1 MAAYAGLAFLSFLW
15 GSSFLLI
22 KIASRAFDP
31 LEFALARVGVA
42 AAAMLLTSALSG
54 KVWPGSRPGLWAK
67 LLALALIGQVI
78 PFLLLGKAATLTTS
92 ADMALMMGAQ
102 PIFVFLFGRILG
114 SRDRWTWLAAFGLA
128 LGFVGVA
135 VAFWSPGADSG
146 AHSVLGRAFALAAGI
161 FYGTGAIISGAA
173 TREIGAVRAVTAS
186 MTIST
191 LVLTLIGLMFGK
203 LPPLATLFQTPL
215 APMLAIGALGV
226 FNTALAYYVYFRLV
240 NEEGPT
246 FASLNNYI
254 VPLIGV
260 VGGAVALAE
269 PVAPSAWAGLA
280 LVLCGVALTGRSLRP
295 AKSALTGAG
304 RARQLETAAPS
315 ISEASHDRP
324 FRPSANQTYHIC
336 CNKTEISERSSLFSN
351 HLIQLPTSIEPGGS
365 SEERPDPRE
374 RRQRR
379 RMVQSTTNGRS
390 FAVAHRVPRSEG

>member
-22 KIASRAFDP
+22 KVASRAFDP
-31 LEFALARVGVA
+31 FDFVLARVGVA
-42 AAAMLLTSALSG
+42 AAAMLLTSALSA

-102 PIFVFLFGRILG
+102 PIFVFLFGRFLG
-114 SRDRWTWLAAFGLA
+114 SRDRWTWLAAVGIVV
-128 LGFVGVA
+128 GFVGVA

-191 LVLTLIGLMFGK
+191 LVLMVAGFTFGK
-203 LPPLATLFQTPL
+203 LATLDTLFQIPL
-215 APMLAIGALGV
+215 APMIAMGALGV

-240 NEEGPT
+240 HEEGPT

-269 PVAPSAWAGLA
+269 PIAPSAWAGLA
-280 LVLCGVALTGRSLRP
+280 LVLCGVALTGASLRP
-295 AKSALTGAG
+295 AQAHLTRAAASSA
-304 RARQLETAAPS
+304 
-315 ISEASHDRP
+315 
-324 FRPSANQTYHIC
+324 
-336 CNKTEISERSSLFSN
+336 RSN
-351 HLIQLPTSIEPGGS
+351 
-365 SEERPDPRE
+365 
-374 RRQRR
+374 
-379 RMVQSTTNGRS
+379 
-390 FAVAHRVPRSEG
+390 

>member
-31 LEFALARVGVA
+31 LAFALARVGVA
-42 AAAMLLTSALSG
+42 AAAMLITSALSG

-67 LLALALIGQVI
+67 LLALALSGQVI

-102 PIFVFLFGRILG
+102 PIFVFLFGRFLG

-135 VAFWSPGADSG
+135 VAFYSPGADTG
-146 AHSVLGRAFALAAGI
+146 AHSVLGRAFALAAGVS
-161 FYGTGAIISGAA
+161 YGTGAIISGAA

-191 LVLTLIGLMFGK
+191 LVLTLIGLMFETS
-203 LPPLATLFQTPL
+203 APL
-215 APMLAIGALGV
+215 APLYQAPLGPLLAMGALGV
-226 FNTALAYYVYFRLV
+226 FNTALAYYVNFRLV

-269 PVAPSAWAGLA
+269 PIGPSAGAGLA
-280 LVLCGVALTGRSLRP
+280 LVLCGVALTGRSLAP
-295 AKSALTGAG
+295 AK
-304 RARQLETAAPS
+304 APRTSLS
-315 ISEASHDRP
+315 INQPASSKSE
-324 FRPSANQTYHIC
+324 
-336 CNKTEISERSSLFSN
+336 
-351 HLIQLPTSIEPGGS
+351 
-365 SEERPDPRE
+365 
-374 RRQRR
+374 
-379 RMVQSTTNGRS
+379 NG
-390 FAVAHRVPRSEG
+390 

>member
-31 LEFALARVGVA
+31 FDFALARVGVA
-42 AAAMLLTSALSG
+42 AATMLVMSVLTG

-78 PFLLLGKAATLTTS
+78 PFLLLGKAAMLTTS

-102 PIFVFLFGRILG
+102 PIFVFLFGRFLG
-114 SRDRWTWLAAFGLA
+114 SRDRWTWLSAFGLA
-128 LGFVGVA
+128 LGFLGVA
-135 VAFWSPGADSG
+135 VAFWSPGADTS

-186 MTIST
+186 LTIST
-191 LVLTLIGLMFGK
+191 FVLALVGLAFGK
-203 LPPLATLFQTPL
+203 SLPLAPLFPTPL
-215 APMLAIGALGV
+215 APLLAMGALGV

-269 PVAPSAWAGLA
+269 PIAPSAWAGLA

-295 AKSALTGAG
+295 AKAAQPRLTATRASA
-304 RARQLETAAPS
+304 S
-315 ISEASHDRP
+315 
-324 FRPSANQTYHIC
+324 
-336 CNKTEISERSSLFSN
+336 
-351 HLIQLPTSIEPGGS
+351 
-365 SEERPDPRE
+365 
-374 RRQRR
+374 
-379 RMVQSTTNGRS
+379 
-390 FAVAHRVPRSEG
+390 